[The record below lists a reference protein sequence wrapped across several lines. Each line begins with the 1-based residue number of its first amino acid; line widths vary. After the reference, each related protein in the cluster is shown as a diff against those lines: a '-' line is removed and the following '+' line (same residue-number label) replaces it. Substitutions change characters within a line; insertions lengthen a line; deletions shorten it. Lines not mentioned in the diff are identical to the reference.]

1 MGWKGLP
8 ETPSNRKELLEG
20 LAVGLFVRYPR
31 KQRRFQGASL
41 YTLIFRTTDSQI
53 LRLID

>member
-1 MGWKGLP
+1 MHNP
-8 ETPSNRKELLEG
+8 LEIFYLVQG
-20 LAVGLFVRYPR
+20 IAVGHIQRYPR

-41 YTLIFRTTDSQI
+41 YTLIFRTTDSRI